1 MLGLTHT
8 LSLDTLKTLGLLY
21 VEALI
26 WENGIE
32 MRGGGKVGLGVLWR
46 RTTTEEDEEEYLK
59 WGLMN
64 FHQST
69 FRCYNVSWWRW
80 SHTTL
85 HFVSR
90 LEKAQNQ
97 DVPWES
103 KTFWL
108 ELRGSQEG
116 KISNREEVRGNI
128 IISRKIISHYL
139 GLPRN
144 AAWWI
149 ALKPLLLVII
159 ISAWWSSSRESI
171 SSRFLEMASWSGVS
185 PSESYNSNENL
196 RKNSG

>member
-32 MRGGGKVGLGVLWR
+32 MRGGGKVGLGVLSR
-46 RTTTEEDEEEYLK
+46 RTTTEEAEYLN

-116 KISNREEVRGNI
+116 KISNREEVRGSS